1 MRTWF
6 KLLLV
11 FFFCNTI
18 QQLKAQTDTAFW
30 FVAPDV
36 TYNNGNIHGDRPIY
50 LRFTA
55 LNQDAVVTISQPANS
70 GFAPITI
77 TVTANTSQ
85 TVDLTSRIDMVENKP
100 ANQVLNYGLLIRS
113 TAFITAYYEEAS
125 VNNPEIFA
133 LKGRNAL
140 GTNFFIPAQNMLANS
155 TAMNPAP
162 ISSFD
167 IVATEDGT
175 VVTITPAQSI
185 VGYAANVP
193 FTVTLNKGQ
202 TYSAT
207 ASSNSTTGHLMGST
221 VTSNK
226 PVAITVKDDSIGGGA
241 FSTCLDLAGDQIV
254 PVSLIGT
261 RYISL
266 PGYLTT
272 PSGRPTD
279 NVFILATEDNTIVTI
294 NSMNVATLSKGQT
307 FMQNS
312 NNDVFYIETSKPVY
326 VLHLSGF
333 GCEVGHALL
342 PQLDCS
348 GSRTVGFTRSISSP
362 LYVNIL
368 VPTGGETGFTF
379 NGDNTTI
386 NAAQFTNVPF
396 SNGAWKYARIQ
407 LSTAQMAA
415 GATAV
420 VKNSLKDFHLSIIH
434 GDAAT
439 GCRYGYFSGFNR
451 FDAVGLSNANANTP
465 GCVGDTLKLYCD
477 VGAAEGIVFSWV
489 GPNGFTSNE
498 QNPVLLNMQ
507 TNMAGNYIVTATK
520 PGCNTVTASVSVVI
534 NTKPSVSISPVN
546 PVCEKSS
553 VMLNASNAGAG
564 ATYSWT
570 GPNSFSSSFSTNTI
584 NNVTV
589 SASGNYF
596 LVTTK
601 DGCKDYDTINVTV
614 KPTPS
619 AQLSGTFP
627 VCRLTSA
634 TINNAN
640 TVVPATYSWSGP
652 NGFSYNQQNLSLTN
666 FNYSDTGKYYLT
678 VTANGCSAIDSLV
691 ASLKEIPVIQ
701 FTALNNVCT
710 ADMPFQ
716 INAVETTGIGG
727 TSNFSGNGVTS
738 AGLFD
743 PANAGAGTHSITY
756 SYTANNGCST
766 NKQQSIQVYETPVVD
781 AGNNRS
787 IIQQSV
793 TILNGSVTGNIAS
806 IKWTPNYFLNYD
818 TILTPLAQ
826 PLQTTLYKLEVISA
840 DGCYAFDT
848 VNIRVIPNI
857 VIPNAFSP
865 NGDGINETW
874 SIPALAA
881 LPNCIVEVYD
891 RHGRQV
897 FSNRGYTKDW
907 DGKYNGKP
915 LPVGTYYY
923 ILKTNDGYLKEP
935 FTGSITILR

>member
-1 MRTWF
+1 MRCCF

-11 FFFCNTI
+11 FLFCNII

-55 LNQDAVVTISQPANS
+55 LNQDAVVTISQPANA
-70 GFAPITI
+70 GFAPII
-77 TVTANTSQ
+77 VTVPANTSQ
-85 TVDLTSRIDMVENKP
+85 TYDLTGRIDMVENKP
-100 ANQVLNYGLLIRS
+100 ANQLLNYGLLIRS

-140 GTNFFIPAQNMLANS
+140 GTNFFVPAQNMLGNS

-175 VVTITPAQSI
+175 VVTITPAQNI
-185 VGYAANVP
+185 IGNLANTP
-193 FTVTLNKGQ
+193 FTITLNRGQ

-207 ASSNSTTGHLMGST
+207 ATSNTVGGHLMGST
-221 VTSNK
+221 IVANK
-226 PVAITVKDDSIGGGA
+226 PIAVTIKDDSIGGGA
-241 FSTCLDLAGDQIV
+241 FGSCLDLAGEQIV
-254 PVSLIGT
+254 PVTLIGT

-272 PSGRPTD
+272 PSGRPSD
-279 NVFILATEDNTIVTI
+279 NLFILATEDNTTI
-294 NSMNVATLSKGQT
+294 NINGNNVSTINKGQT
-307 FMQNS
+307 FMQAS
-312 NNDVFYIETSKPVY
+312 YNDIFYVETTKPVY

-348 GSRTVGFTRSISSP
+348 GSRTVGFTRSIASP

-368 VPTGGETGFTF
+368 VPTGGENGFTF

-386 NAAQFTNVPF
+386 NAAQFANVPF

-407 LSTAQMAA
+407 LSTGQMAA
-415 GATAV
+415 GATAI
-420 VKNSLKDFHLSIIH
+420 VKNNAKDFHLSIIH
-434 GDAAT
+434 GDAST

-451 FDAVGLSNANANTP
+451 FDAVGLSNANTNTP

-477 VGAAEGIVFSWV
+477 VGAAEGIQFSWT

-498 QNPVLLNMQ
+498 QNPIVLNMQ
-507 TNMAGNYIVTATK
+507 TNMAGTYAVTATK
-520 PGCNTVTASVSVVI
+520 PGCNTVNTAVSVII
-534 NTKPSVSISPVN
+534 NTKPSVSIGPVN
-546 PVCEKSS
+546 PVCEKASIS
-553 VMLNASNAGAG
+553 LNSTLAGAG

-570 GPNSFSSSFSTNTI
+570 GPNGFTSSSPTNTL
-584 NNVTV
+584 NNITLL
-589 SASGNYF
+589 AAGNYF
-596 LVTTK
+596 LVTTNG
-601 DGCKDYDTINVTV
+601 GCKDFDTVAVVV

-619 AQLSGTFP
+619 AQITGSFP

-634 TINNAN
+634 TVNNSN
-640 TVVPATYSWSGP
+640 TVTPATYVWTST
-652 NGFSYNQQNLSLTN
+652 NGFNSNIQNISFN
-666 FNYSDTGKYYLT
+666 SFNYSDTGKYYLT
-678 VTANGCSAIDSLV
+678 VTANGCSAVDSIV

-701 FTALNNVCT
+701 FTALNDICSNDV
-710 ADMPFQ
+710 AFQ
-716 INAVETTGIGG
+716 INANETTGITGAATYTG
-727 TSNFSGNGVTS
+727 TGLTS
-738 AGLFD
+738 TGLFT
-743 PANAGAGTHSITY
+743 PATAGVGNHNLTY
-756 SYTANNGCST
+756 TYTANNGCVAS
-766 NKQQSIQVYETPVVD
+766 KQQSITVFESPVVD
-781 AGNNRS
+781 AGNNKT
-787 IIQQSV
+787 IIQQSS
-793 TILNGSVTGNIAS
+793 TILNGTITGNAAIL
-806 IKWTPNYFLNYD
+806 KWTPNYFLNFD
-818 TILTPLAQ
+818 TVVNPVAQ
-826 PLQTTLYKLEVISA
+826 PLQTTTYKLEVISA
-840 DGCYAFDT
+840 NGCYSFDT
-848 VNIRVIPNI
+848 VNIKVIPNI

-881 LPNCIVEVYD
+881 LPNCVVEVFD
-891 RHGRQV
+891 RGGRQI
-897 FSNRGYTKDW
+897 FKSRGYTTDW

-923 ILKTNDGYLKEP
+923 IIQTNDGYLKEP
-935 FTGSITILR
+935 FTGSVTIFR